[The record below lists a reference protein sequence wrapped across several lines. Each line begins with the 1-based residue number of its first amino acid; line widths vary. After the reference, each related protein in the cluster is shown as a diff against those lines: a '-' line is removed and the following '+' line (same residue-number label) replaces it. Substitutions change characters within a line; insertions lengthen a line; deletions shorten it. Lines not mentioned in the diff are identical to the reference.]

1 MYSRMGGSS
10 SLSQEFAEAPLP
22 AAPGERCPC
31 LLALMVAEF
40 PGRSLRHT
48 LDEPAS
54 FYTPSFLY
62 HGGDPSKALHSGGV

>member
-10 SLSQEFAEAPLP
+10 SLSQGFAEAPLP

-31 LLALMVAEF
+31 LLALRVAEF
-40 PGRSLRHT
+40 PGCSLRHT

-54 FYTPSFLY
+54 FYTPSLLY